1 MVNRSNVISGGASQ
15 QHIVE
20 GYRFKVISEFDNT
33 TPNENQ
39 TASNTNSTSNAPLN
53 SNPSPTLENEKP
65 EENQNSAQAQ
75 ETNSPAFQPSFVEDL
90 LKKTDE
96 MSSNIIKLQ
105 MQIESQESE
114 FNNRLN
120 TELENAKEKFFKEG
134 YEEAKAEYEKELEE
148 LKDKYLKSVAKL
160 EEACLNLNTFIEKN
174 EKELAHTALDI
185 AKEVI
190 LKELENDSSKIAYA
204 LAKDLLTELKGA
216 SAIELKVN
224 SNDYG
229 YLKEQFKENSN
240 IKITLDDAI
249 SKGSVVILSD
259 AGNIESNLNARLA
272 KIKKMVGNE

>member
-39 TASNTNSTSNAPLN
+39 TGSNTNSTSNAPLN

-114 FNNRLN
+114 FNNRLS